1 MKNDWREEAIM
12 TQFTEQYEHFYRLAY
27 SYVNNAEDAMDI
39 VQESA
44 YKALTS
50 KKKLKTPDHIR
61 AWCYRIVMNTAI
73 DLFRKKKRE
82 QIGVEEFLL
91 EEKGEKD
98 RNYEKVEVM
107 ELLSNLNEKDRAVLV
122 LRYFEDMKLEEIAM
136 VTSEKVST
144 IKSRLYR
151 VLKQLKIQYE
161 EG

>member
-1 MKNDWREEAIM
+1 M
-12 TQFTEQYEHFYRLAY
+12 
-27 SYVNNAEDAMDI
+27 
-39 VQESA
+39 
-44 YKALTS
+44 
-50 KKKLKTPDHIR
+50 
-61 AWCYRIVMNTAI
+61 
-73 DLFRKKKRE
+73 
-82 QIGVEEFLL
+82 EEFLL